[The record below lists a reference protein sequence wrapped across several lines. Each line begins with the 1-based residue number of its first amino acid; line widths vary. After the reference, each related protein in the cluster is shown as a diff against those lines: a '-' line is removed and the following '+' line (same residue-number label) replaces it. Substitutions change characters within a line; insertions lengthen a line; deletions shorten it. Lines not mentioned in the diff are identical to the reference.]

1 MKKSLAILL
10 VVVLFI
16 SVSSLIALAAD
27 VDGSLYVGW
36 DPSPVSLL
44 PEGSSV
50 GVRFVTTGSWKS
62 CTVYCPSYD
71 DSIGNL
77 TFSVYKWDKNFE
89 TTVSKVAVAEK
100 VFENY
105 TDNTWVE
112 FIFDS
117 PIEAGEYLLLVHEGS
132 DPGAGVGVWMGP
144 VAEGILVYKDGIAD
158 PSIGI
163 MATIKVST
171 DDTVAFKADEI
182 VDVVEE
188 PVESEPEESEAEE
201 SEAEASKVDTT
212 SETKNPSTSDSSLAF
227 VIIVIVS
234 GAAFTVVKRRQ
245 TK

>member
-10 VVVLFI
+10 VVVLFM
-16 SVSSLIALAAD
+16 SLSSFVSFAAD

-36 DPSPVSLL
+36 DPSPISLL

-77 TFSVYKWDKNFE
+77 TFSVFKWEKNFE
-89 TTVSKVAVAEK
+89 TTVSKTAVAEK
-100 VFENY
+100 VFENF

-112 FIFDS
+112 FTFSSD
-117 PIEAGEYLLLVHEGS
+117 IEAGEYLLLVHEGS

-144 VAEGILVYKDGIAD
+144 VVEGILVYKDGIAD

-171 DDTVAFKADEI
+171 DDSVAFKADEI

-188 PVESEPEESEAEE
+188 PDESEPEESEAED
-201 SEAEASKVDTT
+201 SKVETT
-212 SETKNPSTSDSSLAF
+212 SETKNPSTSDSSLAL
-227 VIIVIVS
+227 VMIVIVS

-245 TK
+245 IK

>member
-10 VVVLFI
+10 VVVLFM
-16 SVSSLIALAAD
+16 SVSSFVSLAAD

-36 DPSPVSLL
+36 DPSPISLL

-77 TFSVYKWDKNFE
+77 TFSVFKWEKNFE
-89 TTVSKVAVAEK
+89 TTVSKTAVAEK
-100 VFENY
+100 VFENF

-112 FIFDS
+112 FTFSSD
-117 PIEAGEYLLLVHEGS
+117 IEAGEYLLLVHEGS

-144 VAEGILVYKDGIAD
+144 VVEGILVYKDGIAD

-171 DDTVAFKADEI
+171 DDSVAFKADEI

-188 PVESEPEESEAEE
+188 PDESEPEESEAED
-201 SEAEASKVDTT
+201 SKVETT
-212 SETKNPSTSDSSLAF
+212 SETKNPSTSDSSLAL
-227 VIIVIVS
+227 VMIVIVS
-234 GAAFTVVKRRQ
+234 GAALTVVKRRQ
-245 TK
+245 TKYFC